1 MKKLFLSTLL
11 SFAVIGLI
19 SAQSRANDIPTDK
32 LPKEVK
38 TVLEQY
44 LTILRTSADIDQCAG
59 KFLDLAGGGLVNENA
74 KSLRQDVARFSLNKD
89 FSNVKFYANPLKIS
103 RVNLSYSNGDG
114 FGWSAIKG
122 KKYKIWIEKA
132 DKSNGM
138 PAPVTILV
146 PEGHESIK
154 VPKVVN
160 IGSF

>member
-1 MKKLFLSTLL
+1 MKKLTFLTFFMFGFIFSV
-11 SFAVIGLI
+11 FC
-19 SAQSRANDIPTDK
+19 QSRANDIPTDK

-59 KFLDLAGGGLVNENA
+59 KFLDLAGGGLVNEDA

-89 FSNVKFYANPLKIS
+89 FSNVKFYANPLKVS
-103 RVNLSYSNGDG
+103 RVNQSYSNGDG
-114 FGWSAIKG
+114 LGWSAIKG

>member
-59 KFLDLAGGGLVNENA
+59 KFLDLAGGGLVNEDA
-74 KSLRQDVARFSLNKD
+74 KSLRKDVARFSLNKD

-138 PAPVTILV
+138 PAPVSILV

>member
-19 SAQSRANDIPTDK
+19 SAQSRENDIPTDK

-114 FGWSAIKG
+114 LGWSAIKG

-138 PAPVTILV
+138 PAPVSILV

>member
-11 SFAVIGLI
+11 SFAVIGFI

-44 LTILRTSADIDQCAG
+44 LTILRTSADVDQCAG
-59 KFLDLAGGGLVNENA
+59 KFLDLAGGGLVNEDA
-74 KSLRQDVARFSLNKD
+74 KSLRKDVARFSLNKD

-114 FGWSAIKG
+114 LGWSAIKG

-132 DKSNGM
+132 NKSNGM

>member
-1 MKKLFLSTLL
+1 MKKLNFLIFFMFGFIFSV
-11 SFAVIGLI
+11 FC
-19 SAQSRANDIPTDK
+19 QSRANDIPTDK

>member
-19 SAQSRANDIPTDK
+19 SAQSRENDIPTDK

-138 PAPVTILV
+138 PAPVSILV

>member
-1 MKKLFLSTLL
+1 MKKIFFALL
-11 SFAVIGLI
+11 MIGVVHNFA

-38 TVLEQY
+38 AVLEQY

-59 KFLDLAGGGLVNENA
+59 KFIDLAGGGLVNEDA
-74 KSLRQDVARFSLNKD
+74 KTLRKDVARFSLNKD

-114 FGWSAIKG
+114 LGWSAIKG

-154 VPKVVN
+154 APKVVN